1 MDVRNPGL
9 LSAFIKSKGVDSQE
23 QVNMKISCGQ
33 GSSDFLL

>member
-9 LSAFIKSKGVDSQE
+9 LSAIIKSEDVDSQE
-23 QVNMKISCGQ
+23 KVNMKISCGQ